1 MLPYTALHVLLME
14 ELGIPVVATS
24 GNLSDEPICT
34 EAAEAVA
41 RLGGVADL
49 FLVHDR
55 PIARPVDDSVVR
67 VIAGDPAVLRAAR
80 GYAPLAV
87 PVDADL
93 PPVLAL
99 GGHLKNTVAVGRGT
113 QIVLSQHVGD
123 LETELSRQVFA
134 QTQAAM
140 TELYTLTPEAA
151 ACDLHPDYASTR
163 AAGERRGRVIRVQ
176 HHYAHVLSAMAEAR
190 VRPPVLGVAWDGTG
204 YGPDG
209 TVWGGEFL
217 RVTDDGFTR
226 VARLRCF
233 GLPGGEA
240 AVREPRRS
248 ALGLLF
254 EIFGDAVF
262 AREDLA
268 PVRACNPEERRILAV
283 MLRGGVNTP
292 RTSSA
297 GRLFDAVASLL
308 DLAQRVSYEGQ
319 AAATVED
326 ISGGTLEDMTVGAA
340 VAALDGGAGPAGY
353 PCVLRPATDGMHEL
367 DWQPMIEGLLADLE
381 RATAPGVIA
390 ARYHAT
396 LAEMIVSVA
405 REAGERTV
413 ILTGGCFQNALL
425 TTLASARLT
434 QAGCQV
440 IRHRRVPANDGGL
453 AVGQAM
459 AAARGRCP

>member
-14 ELGIPVVATS
+14 ELGFPVVATS

-34 EAAEAVA
+34 EAAEAVT

-49 FLVHDR
+49 LLVHDR

-67 VIAGDPAVLRAAR
+67 VIAGEPAVLRAAR

-87 PVDADL
+87 AVEPEL

-134 QTQAAM
+134 RTQAAM
-140 TELYTLTPEAA
+140 TELYTLTPDAA

-163 AAGERRGRVIRVQ
+163 AAAQWGGRVIGVQ
-176 HHYAHVLSAMAEAR
+176 HHYAHVLSAMAESRA
-190 VRPPVLGVAWDGTG
+190 RPPVLGVAWDGTG

-217 RVTDDGFTR
+217 RVTESGFTR

-233 GLPGGEA
+233 GLPGGEV
-240 AVREPRRS
+240 AVREPRRA

-262 AREDLA
+262 LRDDLA
-268 PVRACNPEERRILAV
+268 PIRACSPEERRIFAV
-283 MLRGGVNTP
+283 MLRSGVNTP

-308 DLAQRVSYEGQ
+308 GLAQRVSYEGQ

-326 ISGGTLEDMTVGAA
+326 LGAEALEHISAITTDQAP
-340 VAALDGGAGPAGY
+340 DSGAGVAPY
-353 PCVLRPATDGMHEL
+353 PFAIRPGADGVREI
-367 DWQPMIEGLLADLE
+367 DWQEMIEALVADLE
-381 RATAPGVIA
+381 QATAPGVIA
-390 ARYHAT
+390 ARFHGT
-396 LAEMIVSVA
+396 LADMIAGVA
-405 REAGERTV
+405 REVGEPTV

-425 TTLASARLT
+425 TALASARLT
-434 QAGCQV
+434 QAGHQV

-453 AVGQAM
+453 AVGQAL